1 MVGDNMNN
9 LKNTLFSDIRD
20 FNIHLVLLLGV
31 LFISLVG
38 AVSYAIFSTEVV
50 SSNNISITV
59 G

>member
-50 SSNNISITV
+50 SGNNISITV